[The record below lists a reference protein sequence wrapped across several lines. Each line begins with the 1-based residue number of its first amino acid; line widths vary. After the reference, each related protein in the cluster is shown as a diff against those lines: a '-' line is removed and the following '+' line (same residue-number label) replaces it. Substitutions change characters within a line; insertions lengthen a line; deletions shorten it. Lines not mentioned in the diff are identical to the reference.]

1 MKMAKDKEYRKLP
14 GVKKGFLIG
23 KYTLWQG
30 KDHLLY
36 IFSRFGAEDYK
47 RFYFNDIQAIITR
60 KTIVGKIQ
68 NIILACFVLM
78 FLVPVFFF
86 DGGWSIFYGIVCC
99 TMFLFLLI
107 NFFKGPTCDTKLLTA
122 VQTEKLHS
130 LSRLKI
136 ACRVMDRL
144 QDCIQSTQG
153 ILKPEDLNKISARPA
168 ARPAP
173 AGQGKTAAGR
183 DTGRIHMI
191 MFGLLLFDGG
201 LAAAEFF
208 ITHVFPTILGSIAGI
223 CLGIC
228 VVLALVKQHDSN
240 LPGSLRAIT
249 WASLGLVGV
258 TFAVGYVV
266 GIVFAM
272 RNPSIA
278 YNQWEVIKSISNL
291 SPWESPLK
299 MSHNIMAICGALFL
313 GIPGLVILRKSEK
326 KVGYSVARKLTPSRR
341 PAISRNIEPG

>member
-1 MKMAKDKEYRKLP
+1 MANRVKEYQKLP
-14 GVKKGFLIG
+14 GIKKGFLIG

-60 KTIVGKIQ
+60 KTIIGKIQ
-68 NIILACFVLM
+68 NIIMGCFVLM

-86 DGGWSIFYGIVCC
+86 DGGWSIFYAVVCG
-99 TMFLFLLI
+99 TMSLFLLI
-107 NFFKGPTCDTKLLTA
+107 NFFKGPTCETKLLTA

-130 LSRLKI
+130 LRRLKT

-144 QDCIQSTQG
+144 QACIQPAQG
-153 ILKPEDLNKISARPA
+153 ILKSEDLNKIPVKPVARNTFKGPGQA
-168 ARPAP
+168 AI
-173 AGQGKTAAGR
+173 GSESGR
-183 DTGRIHMI
+183 VHMI
-191 MFGLLLFDGG
+191 LFGLILFDGV
-201 LAAAEFF
+201 LAATEFL
-208 ITHVFPTILGSIAGI
+208 ITHVVPTVLGSIVGLCI
-223 CLGIC
+223 GIC
-228 VVLALVKQHDSN
+228 VILALVKQHDSN

-249 WASLGLVGV
+249 WTCLGLVCV

-278 YNQWEVIKSISNL
+278 YNQWEVLKSISHI

-299 MSHNIMAICGALFL
+299 MSGNIMVISGALFL
-313 GIPGLVILRKSEK
+313 GIPGLIILRRSER
-326 KVGYSVARKLTPSRR
+326 KVNKLTPGGYRTPGR
-341 PAISRNIEPG
+341 PVISRNIEAG

>member
-1 MKMAKDKEYRKLP
+1 MANKDKEYRKLP
-14 GVKKGFLIG
+14 GIKKGFLIG
-23 KYTLWQG
+23 RYTLWQG

-47 RFYFNDIQAIITR
+47 RFYFSDIQAIITR
-60 KTIVGKIQ
+60 KTIIGKVQ

-86 DGGWSIFYGIVCC
+86 DGGWIIFYGLVCG

-130 LSRLKI
+130 LSRLKT

-153 ILKPEDLNKISARPA
+153 ILKPEDLNKFSARPVG
-168 ARPAP
+168 RSVP
-173 AGQGKTAAGR
+173 AGRGKTAAGR
-183 DTGRIHMI
+183 ETGRIHMI

-201 LAAAEFF
+201 LAATEFF

-223 CLGIC
+223 GLGIC
-228 VVLALVKQHDSN
+228 AVLALVKQHGSN

-258 TFAVGYVV
+258 TFIVGYVV

-278 YNQWEVIKSISNL
+278 YSQWEVIKAISNL

-313 GIPGLVILRKSEK
+313 GVPGLVILRRMERKVK
-326 KVGYSVARKLTPSRR
+326 KPAPGGYRTPGR
-341 PAISRNIEPG
+341 PVVSTNIETG